1 MPSIEEA
8 SKYSINNK
16 ESLLKST
23 NAGCYYCLK
32 IFKPS
37 EVTEYWETEHEN
49 TGVCPHCGIDSVI
62 GDDSGFEINLETL
75 EKLKKYW
82 FY

>member
-1 MPSIEEA
+1 MPSIEDA
-8 SKYSINNK
+8 SKYSINNR
-16 ESLLKST
+16 ESLSKSKT
-23 NAGCYYCLK
+23 AGCYYCLK

-37 EVTEYWETEHEN
+37 DVTEYWTTEFED

-62 GDDSGFEINLETL
+62 GDDPGFDITDDLL
-75 EKLKKYW
+75 KKLKKYW